1 MGVCFLIFKNRIL
14 KKNIKEIFVSDVI
27 KFKGKEK
34 SLTEF
39 KRFSAGGK
47 QNVNL
52 CKYKR

>member
-1 MGVCFLIFKNRIL
+1 MTLLSSKGRKNSL
-14 KKNIKEIFVSDVI
+14 KD
-27 KFKGKEK
+27 
-34 SLTEF
+34 L

>member
-1 MGVCFLIFKNRIL
+1 MLTYFYSFQNRNF
-14 KKNIKEIFVSDVI
+14 KKNIKEIFFDDVI

-52 CKYKR
+52 CKY